1 MSDHQKKLSTKKST
15 ETAEYVV
22 CRDKWD
28 STVSG
33 LYEQSVDRQLCP
45 FLLRK
50 MTRGHL
56 EFLSRP

>member
-28 STVSG
+28 STSSG
-33 LYEQSVDRQLCP
+33 LYEQSVDKTVMS
-45 FLLRK
+45 FLI
-50 MTRGHL
+50 M
-56 EFLSRP
+56 EDD